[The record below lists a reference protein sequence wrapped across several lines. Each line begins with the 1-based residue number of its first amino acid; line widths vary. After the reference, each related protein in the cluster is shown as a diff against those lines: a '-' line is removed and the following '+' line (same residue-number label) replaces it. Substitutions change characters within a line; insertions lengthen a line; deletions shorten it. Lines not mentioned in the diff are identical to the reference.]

1 MVEVPPGRKR
11 PLPEPRLGRVTP
23 CCLRQVVN
31 AVRAAVAV
39 APELDAVVVVAAVFL
54 LDAVA
59 LEPQAETP
67 TAAASATSVTSAAL
81 DKRFADLIF
90 QSVLSF

>member
-1 MVEVPPGRKR
+1 
-11 PLPEPRLGRVTP
+11 
-23 CCLRQVVN
+23 VN
-31 AVRAAVAV
+31 AVRAAVPV
-39 APELDAVVVVAAVFL
+39 APGPDAVVVVAAVFL

-81 DKRFADLIF
+81 DKRFADLMV
-90 QSVLSF
+90 SVSPFILKTACFSAAAKERADR